1 MIHLTLGCGGWLTSS
16 EGFITSPL
24 YYPPSEVSPSIMR
37 SPIECSWMIA
47 VPIGLTIEMK
57 FEDIDMTVDE
67 QCSRDYVEVI
77 EGIQMIYLVMIQNFQ
92 VLVKCFLKIFVIY
105 CIILS
110 LLKFSLR
117 SRSGGYK

>member
-1 MIHLTLGCGGWLTSS
+1 
-16 EGFITSPL
+16 
-24 YYPPSEVSPSIMR
+24 MR
-37 SPIECSWMIA
+37 SPIECSWRIA

-92 VLVKCFLKIFVIY
+92 VLLKGFLKIF
-105 CIILS
+105 II
-110 LLKFSLR
+110 
-117 SRSGGYK
+117 